1 MTLKGA
7 AGIDGQVVV
16 LKNADF
22 HPLRREMVS
31 ADFHAID
38 LQDKVSFMVPVNIVG
53 TSEGQKMGGSLQL
66 IRKELEVLCLPTEV
80 PQAIDIDVT
89 ALQIG
94 DTVHI
99 EEVAVPDNAEMVF
112 DVNFTVITVVG
123 HKPEVEEGEGDE
135 GEEEEVVE

>member
-1 MTLKGA
+1 M
-7 AGIDGQVVV
+7 
-16 LKNADF
+16 KNADF